1 MALKLN
7 LYHEVEKLRAE
18 RRRDPLK
25 ISLIILSAVIL
36 AFAAMYFWEFGKL
49 NSMNRDL
56 ARRKADFDT
65 IEPQAKQAREKEKAL
80 QQKLSVS
87 ERMVK
92 RIEGRFYWAPLLEQI
107 VPLVPAEVQITK
119 LQGDVQGDQ
128 LKKCQMTIDGV
139 SAGTDPRKVAEELRQ
154 SIAESLGKQYKNVVA
169 SFRQLEDGTE
179 RATLG
184 GHNWPTA
191 TFAIN
196 VQLQTGEET
205 PATPAPRAPA
215 GRKKRG

>member
-7 LYHEVEKLRAE
+7 LYHEVEKLRSE

-36 AFAAMYFWEFGKL
+36 AFAAMYFWELGKL
-49 NSMNRDL
+49 NSLSRDL
-56 ARRKADFDT
+56 ARKKSDFDT
-65 IEPQAKQAREKEKAL
+65 IEPQAKQAREKERAL
-80 QQKLSVS
+80 QQKLSAS
-87 ERMVK
+87 ELLVK
-92 RIEGRFYWAPLLEQI
+92 RIEGRFYWAPVLEQI

-154 SIAESLGKQYKNVVA
+154 SIAESLGKRYKNVIA
-169 SFRQLEDGTE
+169 SFRQLEDGAD
-179 RATLG
+179 RVNLAG
-184 GHNWPTA
+184 KNWPTA

-196 VQLQTGEET
+196 VQLQTGEEA
-205 PATPAPRAPA
+205 PATPAPRAGVA
-215 GRKKRG
+215 KKKRG